1 MADQKLRYEIL
12 IYSLLF
18 AVGFVLFAVVRVP
31 SERLA
36 RITLAYA
43 DNAGYKVEYDSIGGT
58 LLPGFSLQGVRVFN
72 TLSGSDVPTVE
83 LADFSVRTTIL
94 PLFTGKA
101 GVLVN
106 ASLYGGSLKAK
117 ILHRGETNWVEG
129 KMSDI
134 DMGAFTVVKEKLQV
148 PIQGSIDGEF
158 DLEILPS
165 IMQSVGTIAIVLNS
179 FRVEQGMLMGTFKF
193 PGADFGDV
201 HGSLI
206 MENGKLLFD
215 RFAGDGADIKLT
227 AEGDITLQ
235 EPVAVSA
242 LNVNVKLKMSP
253 RIEESLGFAFPL
265 LGLNKSPEGD
275 YVRRIGG
282 TLSAPR

>member
-1 MADQKLRYEIL
+1 MADQKLRFEIL
-12 IYSLLF
+12 IYTLLF
-18 AVGFVLFAVVRVP
+18 TVGFVLFSIVRVP

-43 DNAGYKVEYDSIGGT
+43 DSAGYKVEYDSIGST
-58 LLPGFSLQGVRVFN
+58 LLPGFKLQGVRVFDAA
-72 TLSGSDVPTVE
+72 SESKVPTME
-83 LADFSVRTTIL
+83 LTDFSVRTTIL
-94 PLFTGKA
+94 PLFLGKA

-106 ASLYGGSLKAK
+106 ADAYGGSIKAK

-129 KMSDI
+129 KISDV
-134 DMGAFTVVKEKLQV
+134 DMGAFTMLKDKLKV
-148 PIQGSIDGEF
+148 PVQGSIDGEF

-165 IMQSVGTIAIVLNS
+165 IIQSVGSIAIVLNS
-179 FRVEQGMLMGTFKF
+179 FRIDEGMLLGTFQF
-193 PGADFGDV
+193 PGADLGDV
-201 HGSLI
+201 RARLL

-215 RFAGDGADIKLT
+215 RFAGDGADIKVV

-235 EPVAVSA
+235 EPVGASA
-242 LNVNVKLKMSP
+242 LNVNLKLKMSP
-253 RIEESLGFAFPL
+253 RIEQALGFAFPL

-275 YVRRIGG
+275 YVRRIAG